1 MLHQA
6 GIEGTVLLEFVIK
19 QDGTVDSSSLSVLES
34 TNRAFEGP
42 ARAVIEGSLYTPG
55 EVDGGPVRVLVS
67 QRIGFTLQATAAQ
80 KRSFVVRRILGI
92 SDTILVYIDGVRMER
107 TKTALAELNPDA
119 IARIEVI
126 KGAAAMKLYGE
137 QSADGVI
144 QIYTKKAID
153 STRLKPVRERN

>member
-1 MLHQA
+1 M
-6 GIEGTVLLEFVIK
+6 G
-19 QDGTVDSSSLSVLES
+19 
-34 TNRAFEGP
+34 
-42 ARAVIEGSLYTPG
+42 
-55 EVDGGPVRVLVS
+55 
-67 QRIGFTLQATAAQ
+67 QRIGVTLQATAAQ
-80 KRSFVVRRILGI
+80 KRSFVVRRVLGI

-119 IARIEVI
+119 IARIEVL

-153 STRLKPVRERN
+153 STGLKPVRERN